1 MAVSFVL
8 IALCFQSCGTCRKA
22 TVTQTSAEIR
32 VSADSLTREVRVLKT
47 VTVPMSEAVLKIP
60 TDSLRKL
67 PEAAEY
73 RAKSGQASA
82 VVKHRGDTIIV
93 YATCD
98 SLQRANVTSGRP
110 PYTGTAWRHCSRPL
124 KRKRFGIRTPSVQP
138 SSPLLPGW
146 RPA

>member
-1 MAVSFVL
+1 M
-8 IALCFQSCGTCRKA
+8 
-22 TVTQTSAEIR
+22 
-32 VSADSLTREVRVLKT
+32 
-47 VTVPMSEAVLKIP
+47 TVPMSEAVLKIP

-98 SLQRANVTSGRP
+98 SLQRQCERYERETALYRDRLEALQSAVETEKVRNTNPFRTAVIAFIAGLASGIVL
-110 PYTGTAWRHCSRPL
+110 TIL
-124 KRKRFGIRTPSVQP
+124 KMRRR
-138 SSPLLPGW
+138 
-146 RPA
+146 

>member
-98 SLQRANVTSGRP
+98 SLQRQCERYERETALYRDRLEALSTFCSDY
-110 PYTGTAWRHCSRPL
+110 PY
-124 KRKRFGIRTPSVQP
+124 KQY
-138 SSPLLPGW
+138 
-146 RPA
+146 